1 MILPL
6 RLIKASVVLLLV
18 ILISGCASIIGR
30 QALDPPMLDLDVIP
44 EQSWTDLNY
53 HHDLI
58 CPELSNA
65 RTGCMAF
72 MSAAAYDNQSRAQW
86 ASVVKEWEEAG
97 LPIATEAMEVKM
109 RTWPQAEKT
118 AQDRTRRIAM
128 EYRVELE
135 TVRGLDEVNLLL
147 DGDVP
152 AKKGT
157 YILMHGFRTNKKS
170 LFFIAESIRF
180 SGFDVVLVDLY
191 GHGDSQ
197 GEFSFSGKPDAELIS
212 NLIDNLDNPGPV
224 HLAGMS
230 MGGTT
235 GVHVA
240 RKNDQVQSLLLLAP
254 MLAFEDAFVDA
265 GRAYSRA
272 AHWVTQGALKRGA
285 NYALNEAGTPKED
298 TAVVQ
303 HVAELDIPVL
313 IMGSKNDAV
322 SPFAKLRQ
330 LEAGKVEFHA
340 VQPRSHHAMI
350 LWSTDDYGTW
360 RFWLER
366 IQKGS

>member
-1 MILPL
+1 MTLPL
-6 RLIKASVVLLLV
+6 RLLKASVVLVLL
-18 ILISGCASIIGR
+18 ILLSACASVIGR

-44 EQSWTDLNY
+44 EQSWEDLSY
-53 HHDLI
+53 RHDLI
-58 CPELSNA
+58 CPEVRYE
-65 RTGCMAF
+65 RTGCMAY
-72 MSAAAYDNQSRAQW
+72 MAASAHDNQSRAQW
-86 ASVVKEWEEAG
+86 AAVVEEWEQAG
-97 LPIATEAMEVKM
+97 LPITTEAMEVTM
-109 RTWPQAEKT
+109 RTWPNAEKT
-118 AQDRTRRIAM
+118 VQDRARRLAM

-135 TVRGLDEVNLLL
+135 TVRGLDYVNLLL

-170 LFFIAESIRF
+170 LFFIAESMRF
-180 SGFDVVLVDLY
+180 SGFDVILVDLF

-197 GEFSFSGKPDAELIS
+197 GKFSFSGKPDAELIS
-212 NLIDNLDNPGPV
+212 NLIENLDNPGPV

-254 MLAFEDAFVDA
+254 MLEFEDAFVDA

-272 AHWVTQGALKRGA
+272 ANWVPQGALKRGA
-285 NYALNEAGTPKED
+285 RYALDEAGTSKEE

-303 HVAELDIPVL
+303 QVGELGLPVF
-313 IMGSKNDAV
+313 IMGSLNDAV
-322 SPFAKLRQ
+322 SPFDKLRQ
-330 LEAGKVEFHA
+330 LEDGKVEFHA
-340 VQPRSHHAMI
+340 VEPRSHHAMI
-350 LWSTDDYGTW
+350 LWSTEDYGAW

-366 IQKGS
+366 I